1 MRYWGNL
8 QDSPDL
14 TFHGYAKSSSE
25 KFAKKIGAGFVP
37 DCAPEKKKE
46 PDEKYRKMFE
56 KKSLDKEKTT
66 STFRFMVQIVRD
78 NEYEKRGHPK
88 YLQEEKEK

>member
-14 TFHGYAKSSSE
+14 TIHGYAKSSSE

-37 DCAPEKKKE
+37 DCTPEKKKE

-56 KKSLDKEKTT
+56 E
-66 STFRFMVQIVRD
+66 
-78 NEYEKRGHPK
+78 
-88 YLQEEKEK
+88 